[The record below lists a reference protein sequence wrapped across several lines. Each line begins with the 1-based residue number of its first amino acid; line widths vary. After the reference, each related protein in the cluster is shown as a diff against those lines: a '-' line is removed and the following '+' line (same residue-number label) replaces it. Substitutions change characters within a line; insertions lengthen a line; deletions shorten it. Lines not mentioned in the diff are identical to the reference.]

1 MKNILV
7 YVEAAE
13 GKAKNVGLEILTPAK
28 VAADGGEVMAVVIGK
43 DVEGAAKQ
51 AIAFGADKAVVV
63 AGDDYEVY
71 NTDVY
76 TNALVEVVKKYAPKA
91 VFVGATPDG
100 KDLAAKAAAK
110 VGSGCVTNVT
120 GVALD
125 GDKIVYTSPV
135 YAGAVLND
143 DVCESEI
150 EFALLRSGAFKKAEP
165 DEAKAGEIINEAI
178 VCPADAIKTKVV
190 DIVKEISETVN
201 LEEAEVIVAGGRGV
215 GSAENFAILK
225 ELADALAVLSVLQEL
240 PSKPAGF
247 QELTRLVSQ
256 VRALLL
262 SFTSLAVSQVLHST
276 LLVSQVLTTSLL
288 STRTRML
295 LSSISLTLVSLVT
308 FLTSFLLLQQKL
320 RNSKLDFEN
329 LGGDLWSPLFLCRF

>member
-28 VAADGGEVMAVVIGK
+28 VAADGGEVIAVVIGK

-165 DEAKAGEIINEAI
+165 DEAKAGEIVNEAI

-225 ELADALAVLSVLQEL
+225 ELADALGGVIGATRAPIEAGWISRAYQIGQSGKSVAPKLYFACGISGATQHV
-240 PSKPAGF
+240 AGITGADYIVAINKDEDAAIF
-247 QELTRLVSQ
+247 DIANVGI
-256 VRALLL
+256 VGNLLDIVPVITAEVKK
-262 SFTSLAVSQVLHST
+262 FKA
-276 LLVSQVLTTSLL
+276 
-288 STRTRML
+288 
-295 LSSISLTLVSLVT
+295 
-308 FLTSFLLLQQKL
+308 
-320 RNSKLDFEN
+320 
-329 LGGDLWSPLFLCRF
+329 

>member
-28 VAADGGEVMAVVIGK
+28 VAADGGEVIAVVIGK
-43 DVEGAAKQ
+43 DVEDAAKQ

-76 TNALVEVVKKYAPKA
+76 TNALVEVVKKYAPKS

-225 ELADALAVLSVLQEL
+225 ELADALGGVIGATRAPIEAGWISRAYQIGQSGKSVAPKLYFACGISGATQHV
-240 PSKPAGF
+240 AGITGADYIVAINKDEDAAIF
-247 QELTRLVSQ
+247 DIANVGI
-256 VRALLL
+256 VGNLLDIVPVITAEVKK
-262 SFTSLAVSQVLHST
+262 FKA
-276 LLVSQVLTTSLL
+276 
-288 STRTRML
+288 
-295 LSSISLTLVSLVT
+295 
-308 FLTSFLLLQQKL
+308 
-320 RNSKLDFEN
+320 
-329 LGGDLWSPLFLCRF
+329 

>member
-28 VAADGGEVMAVVIGK
+28 VAADGGEVIAVVIGK

-178 VCPADAIKTKVV
+178 VSPADAIKTKVV

-225 ELADALAVLSVLQEL
+225 ELADALGGVIGATRAPIEAGWISRAYQIGQSGKSVAPKLYFACGISGATQHV
-240 PSKPAGF
+240 AGITGADYIVAINKDEDAAIF
-247 QELTRLVSQ
+247 DIANVGI
-256 VRALLL
+256 VGNLLDIVPVITAEVKK
-262 SFTSLAVSQVLHST
+262 FKA
-276 LLVSQVLTTSLL
+276 
-288 STRTRML
+288 
-295 LSSISLTLVSLVT
+295 
-308 FLTSFLLLQQKL
+308 
-320 RNSKLDFEN
+320 
-329 LGGDLWSPLFLCRF
+329 

>member
-13 GKAKNVGLEILTPAK
+13 GKAQNVGLEILTPAK
-28 VAADGGEVMAVVIGK
+28 VAADGGEVIAVVIGK

-165 DEAKAGEIINEAI
+165 DEAKAGEIVNEAI

-225 ELADALAVLSVLQEL
+225 ELADALGGVIGATRAPIEAGWISRAYQIGQSGKSVAPKLYFACGISGATQHV
-240 PSKPAGF
+240 AGITGADYIVAINKDEDAAIF
-247 QELTRLVSQ
+247 DIANVGI
-256 VRALLL
+256 VGNLLDIVPVITAEVKK
-262 SFTSLAVSQVLHST
+262 FKA
-276 LLVSQVLTTSLL
+276 
-288 STRTRML
+288 
-295 LSSISLTLVSLVT
+295 
-308 FLTSFLLLQQKL
+308 
-320 RNSKLDFEN
+320 
-329 LGGDLWSPLFLCRF
+329 

>member
-28 VAADGGEVMAVVIGK
+28 VAADGGEVIAVVIGK
-43 DVEGAAKQ
+43 DVEDAAKQ

-165 DEAKAGEIINEAI
+165 DEAKAGEIVNEAI

-225 ELADALAVLSVLQEL
+225 ELADALGGVIGATRAPIEAGWISRAYQIGQSGKSVAPKLYFACGISGATQHV
-240 PSKPAGF
+240 AGITGADYIVAINKDEDAAIF
-247 QELTRLVSQ
+247 DIANVGI
-256 VRALLL
+256 VGNLLDIVPVITAEVKK
-262 SFTSLAVSQVLHST
+262 FKA
-276 LLVSQVLTTSLL
+276 
-288 STRTRML
+288 
-295 LSSISLTLVSLVT
+295 
-308 FLTSFLLLQQKL
+308 
-320 RNSKLDFEN
+320 
-329 LGGDLWSPLFLCRF
+329 

>member
-28 VAADGGEVMAVVIGK
+28 VAADGGEVIAVVIGK
-43 DVEGAAKQ
+43 DVEDAAKQ

-150 EFALLRSGAFKKAEP
+150 EFALLRSGAFKKAEA

-225 ELADALAVLSVLQEL
+225 ELADALGGVIGATRAPIEAGWISRAYQIGQSGKSVAPKLYFACGISGATQHV
-240 PSKPAGF
+240 AGITGADYIVAINKDEDAAIF
-247 QELTRLVSQ
+247 DIANVGI
-256 VRALLL
+256 VGNLLDIVPVITAEVKK
-262 SFTSLAVSQVLHST
+262 FKA
-276 LLVSQVLTTSLL
+276 
-288 STRTRML
+288 
-295 LSSISLTLVSLVT
+295 
-308 FLTSFLLLQQKL
+308 
-320 RNSKLDFEN
+320 
-329 LGGDLWSPLFLCRF
+329 

>member
-28 VAADGGEVMAVVIGK
+28 VAADGGEVIAVVIGK

-91 VFVGATPDG
+91 VFVGATADG

-225 ELADALAVLSVLQEL
+225 ELADALGGVIGATRAPIEAGWISRAYQIGQSGKSVAPKLYFACGISGATQHV
-240 PSKPAGF
+240 AGITGADYIVAINKDEDAAIF
-247 QELTRLVSQ
+247 DIANVGI
-256 VRALLL
+256 VGNLLDIVPVITAEVKKFK
-262 SFTSLAVSQVLHST
+262 S
-276 LLVSQVLTTSLL
+276 
-288 STRTRML
+288 
-295 LSSISLTLVSLVT
+295 
-308 FLTSFLLLQQKL
+308 
-320 RNSKLDFEN
+320 
-329 LGGDLWSPLFLCRF
+329 

>member
-28 VAADGGEVMAVVIGK
+28 VAADGGEVIAVVIGK

-225 ELADALAVLSVLQEL
+225 ELADALGGVIGATRAPIEAGWISRAYQIGQSGKSVAPKLYFACGISGATQHV
-240 PSKPAGF
+240 AGITGADYIVAINKDEDAAIF
-247 QELTRLVSQ
+247 DIANVGI
-256 VRALLL
+256 VGNLLDIVPVITAEVKK
-262 SFTSLAVSQVLHST
+262 FKA
-276 LLVSQVLTTSLL
+276 
-288 STRTRML
+288 
-295 LSSISLTLVSLVT
+295 
-308 FLTSFLLLQQKL
+308 
-320 RNSKLDFEN
+320 
-329 LGGDLWSPLFLCRF
+329 

>member
-28 VAADGGEVMAVVIGK
+28 VAADGGEVIAVVIGK

-51 AIAFGADKAVVV
+51 AITFGADKAVVV

-225 ELADALAVLSVLQEL
+225 ELADALGGVIGATRAPIEAGWISRAYQIGQSGKSVAPKLYFACGISGATQHV
-240 PSKPAGF
+240 AGITGADYIVAINKDEDAAIF
-247 QELTRLVSQ
+247 DIANVGI
-256 VRALLL
+256 VGNLLDIVPVITAEVKK
-262 SFTSLAVSQVLHST
+262 FKA
-276 LLVSQVLTTSLL
+276 
-288 STRTRML
+288 
-295 LSSISLTLVSLVT
+295 
-308 FLTSFLLLQQKL
+308 
-320 RNSKLDFEN
+320 
-329 LGGDLWSPLFLCRF
+329 

>member
-1 MKNILV
+1 MLLRLFSLALRSIR
-7 YVEAAE
+7 AS
-13 GKAKNVGLEILTPAK
+13 PAPR
-28 VAADGGEVMAVVIGK
+28 ASSCC
-43 DVEGAAKQ
+43 
-51 AIAFGADKAVVV
+51 
-63 AGDDYEVY
+63 
-71 NTDVY
+71 
-76 TNALVEVVKKYAPKA
+76 
-91 VFVGATPDG
+91 ATPDG

-225 ELADALAVLSVLQEL
+225 ELADALGGVIGATRAPIEAGWISRAYQIGQSGKSVAPKLYFACGISGATQHV
-240 PSKPAGF
+240 AGITGADYIVAINKDEDAAIF
-247 QELTRLVSQ
+247 DIANVGI
-256 VRALLL
+256 VGNLLDIVPVITAEVKK
-262 SFTSLAVSQVLHST
+262 FKA
-276 LLVSQVLTTSLL
+276 
-288 STRTRML
+288 
-295 LSSISLTLVSLVT
+295 
-308 FLTSFLLLQQKL
+308 
-320 RNSKLDFEN
+320 
-329 LGGDLWSPLFLCRF
+329 

>member
-28 VAADGGEVMAVVIGK
+28 VAADGGEVIAVVIGK

-150 EFALLRSGAFKKAEP
+150 EFALLRSGAFKKAEA
-165 DEAKAGEIINEAI
+165 DEAKAGEIVNEAI

-225 ELADALAVLSVLQEL
+225 ELADALGGVIGATRAPIEAGWISRAYQIGQSGKSVAPKLYFACGISGATQHV
-240 PSKPAGF
+240 AGITGADYIVAINKDEDAAIF
-247 QELTRLVSQ
+247 DIANVGI
-256 VRALLL
+256 VGNLLDIVPVITAEVKK
-262 SFTSLAVSQVLHST
+262 FKA
-276 LLVSQVLTTSLL
+276 
-288 STRTRML
+288 
-295 LSSISLTLVSLVT
+295 
-308 FLTSFLLLQQKL
+308 
-320 RNSKLDFEN
+320 
-329 LGGDLWSPLFLCRF
+329 